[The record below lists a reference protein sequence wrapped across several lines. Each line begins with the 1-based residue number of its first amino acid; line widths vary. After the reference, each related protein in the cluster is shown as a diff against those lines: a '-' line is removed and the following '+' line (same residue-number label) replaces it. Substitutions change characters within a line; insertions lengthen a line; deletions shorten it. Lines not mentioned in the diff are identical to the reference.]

1 MASVATSFEPLE
13 TILVHRYDSECTS
26 MVSSIIAKQALHFQ
40 RTIQSAEHD
49 MTAQEQ
55 DLDLI
60 GRMSA
65 GDEDA
70 MRELYATYGQ
80 RLYAY
85 ALRLTND
92 PASAED
98 VVQETLVTVWRAAG
112 KYRGEG
118 RVLAWL
124 LGIAH
129 NVALKVLRRRSLPI
143 TDEMETNLA
152 SSEASPEVQAQASDQ
167 A

>member
-60 GRMSA
+60 RRMSA
-65 GDEDA
+65 GDENA
-70 MRELYATYGQ
+70 MRELYATYSQ

-85 ALRLTND
+85 ALRLTNN
-92 PASAED
+92 PAAAED
-98 VVQETLVTVWRAAG
+98 VVQETLVVAWRTAG
-112 KYRGEG
+112 SFRGEG
-118 RVLAWL
+118 RLIAWL
-124 LGIAH
+124 LGIVHH
-129 NVALKVLRRRSLPI
+129 NAMKTLRHASQPLEALG
-143 TDEMETNLA
+143 ETL
-152 SSEASPEVQAQASDQ
+152 
-167 A
+167 